1 MTKTRI
7 TNVKQLKRLLEI
19 DLNCTIDLGDKNS
32 KITQY
37 LLSVVDIA
45 RSEKQPIL
53 EENYEQIKAFV
64 SSELNALKQKF
75 EKDNANG
82 SPY

>member
-82 SPY
+82 SSY